1 MLSPN
6 PSRFN
11 KELKKVTSI
20 IPTLNNYKII
30 LNLVSFIYP
39 REYLLKS
46 DQLAD
51 IVSKDIIVG
60 GDRSIEQFDEN
71 EMGVVRSILEN
82 PRIRMTTLAKQTK
95 LNVKTVAS
103 ILKNLKKRKI
113 VKGFKFVVDTN
124 KLEISKFRLFLKLH
138 NLNMEREKQLKEY
151 FLKTREVVK
160 VNKTVGD
167 WDIEIDIES
176 LDKSKIRYLIV
187 QLREG
192 FKDLIENFNIIE
204 FYQYYQV
211 SYLPRYLFKENISE
225 ETVSN

>member
-1 MLSPN
+1 
-6 PSRFN
+6 
-11 KELKKVTSI
+11 
-20 IPTLNNYKII
+20 
-30 LNLVSFIYP
+30 
-39 REYLLKS
+39 
-46 DQLAD
+46 
-51 IVSKDIIVG
+51 
-60 GDRSIEQFDEN
+60 
-71 EMGVVRSILEN
+71 
-82 PRIRMTTLAKQTK
+82 
-95 LNVKTVAS
+95 
-103 ILKNLKKRKI
+103 
-113 VKGFKFVVDTN
+113 
-124 KLEISKFRLFLKLH
+124 
-138 NLNMEREKQLKEY
+138 MEREKQLKEY